1 MRPLRVMISSRCED
15 AVPLNGEYPSL
26 TELRNE
32 IKEDLENE
40 QLFKQALFAVWIN
53 EEGYPAPGD
62 ENAWEHCLRQAEESE
77 IFICLFNG
85 NAGWTGP
92 QRGDFGICHAE
103 LETALKTGRA
113 KVRLVELPEEPDRKV
128 TPADKR
134 FREFIDKQG
143 LFRGGAIATKED
155 LFKRVHEAVLD
166 AVLDLARRG
175 RTQSKKDRYDRGEA
189 LEWNRLSF
197 ADRKSAIEETIIDA
211 LKHRQGSE
219 ENNDEQFV
227 RINSTKVLVRVS
239 AVPGPMNV
247 AEARELMGRPHLSD
261 YTATNAL
268 TTANRAGPIH
278 IIGCHRSVTE
288 TQAISVLG
296 FPDAVTVKSGF
307 GVYVADN
314 VQKVQLIFLANC
326 RDNAATR
333 HMVQL
338 LFDWLDHSGEAAE
351 LVQRAKSR
359 RRIVRA
365 IAKEQT

>member
-1 MRPLRVMISSRCED
+1 MRPLRVMLSSRCAD
-15 AVPLNGEYPSL
+15 AVPLNSESPSL
-26 TELRNE
+26 TILRREL
-32 IKEDLENE
+32 KETLEAGK
-40 QLFKQALFAVWIN
+40 LFGQTLFEVWIN
-53 EEGYPAPGD
+53 EEGNPAPGD
-62 ENAWEHCLRQAEESE
+62 ENIWEHCLRQAEESE
-77 IFICLFNG
+77 IFISLFNG

-92 QRGDFGICHAE
+92 QGGDFGICHAE
-103 LETALKTGRA
+103 LETALKTGRS
-113 KVRLVELPEEPDRKV
+113 KVRVVELPKQPNRQE
-128 TPADKR
+128 TPPDKR
-134 FREFIDKQG
+134 FGEFIDKQG
-143 LFRGGAIATKED
+143 LFRGGTITTKQD
-155 LFKRVHEAVLD
+155 LFNRVYEAVLD

-189 LEWNRLSF
+189 LEWNRLRF
-197 ADRKSAIEETIIDA
+197 VDRKCAIEKTIIDA
-211 LKHRQGSE
+211 LTQRHGYEQ
-219 ENNDEQFV
+219 NDDEHFV
-227 RINSTKVLVRVS
+227 RINNTKTLVRVS

-261 YTATNAL
+261 HTAMRTLANAY
-268 TTANRAGPIH
+268 RAGPIH

-307 GVYVADN
+307 GVYIADN